1 LERRRGKN
9 MSYDIVDRL
18 QRILDTAEARELD
31 GTEQRTIRD
40 AIRIINELR
49 RLIKLYEED

>member
-1 LERRRGKN
+1 